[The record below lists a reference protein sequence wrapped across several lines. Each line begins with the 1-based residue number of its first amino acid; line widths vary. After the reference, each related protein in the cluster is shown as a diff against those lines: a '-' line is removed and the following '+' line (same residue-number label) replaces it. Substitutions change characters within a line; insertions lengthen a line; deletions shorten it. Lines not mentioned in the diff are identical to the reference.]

1 MHMLFGPA
9 GQQLLEHQQDAAMKE
24 TLTAVLTNL
33 MSHNGIAHDLSR
45 PNMQRFRQNLAKFV
59 VDARSIVRIK

>member
-1 MHMLFGPA
+1 
-9 GQQLLEHQQDAAMKE
+9 MKE
-24 TLTAVLTNL
+24 TLTAVLTSL

-45 PNMQRFRQNLAKFV
+45 PNMQRFRQNMAKFV